1 MASGVG
7 AGAGPEMGP
16 GGDAGGNTGGKIAGD
31 VGAGEASEIATS
43 GGSGTGAGG
52 TIRSSAGAGAD
63 VDGDARFAVDKEDK
77 TEAGDGEIRSAGLS
91 DSAWTEGRVVVG
103 DGRAEGATPAVVRS
117 GDSV

>member
-1 MASGVG
+1 
-7 AGAGPEMGP
+7 MGP
-16 GGDAGGNTGGKIAGD
+16 GGGAGGNTAGKIAGD

-52 TIRSSAGAGAD
+52 TIRSGTGTSAD
-63 VDGDARFAVDKEDK
+63 VDGDARFVVDKTEDK